1 MIETIRVIVDNKN
14 YKVSKDTT
22 LLELASE
29 FQKNFKYPII
39 LARVNG
45 HIKELANKVTAD
57 SKIEFLDLTSQEGNR
72 THISGLTYVLVYA
85 IKKLY
90 GRNANAI
97 ILHSLDKGIY
107 IETNFELNANKI
119 KAIKDKMNSIIKSAM
134 PITRVTVERF
144 EAIKYFK
151 DIKDYVKVG
160 IMTYNTNSY
169 VTLYRLGNYYNY
181 FYNYMPPS
189 TDKLAS
195 FDLTYIDDKGFMLR
209 FPTVYINDKIKPYK
223 HHSGMFEVFNDY
235 RKWSKIMK
243 LENSVDLNKI
253 VSEGKINDIIR
264 IDETLQNNKLLEV
277 ARNINEHKNKIKVVL
292 IAGPSSSGKT
302 TTSIKLCTFLQ
313 SFGLNP
319 KVLGMDDYFVD
330 RENNPKDKDGNYDY
344 ECLEAIDI
352 KLFNDQ
358 VEKLLSNK
366 EILTP
371 TYNFITGK
379 KEFKNKMKLQNNDI
393 LIIEGIHAIDTHILD
408 NIERN
413 KKFKIYISA
422 LTELNIDDH
431 NRVSTT
437 DHRLLRRIIRDN
449 RTRGYDVET
458 TIKNWT
464 SVRNGEEKYIFPY
477 QDEADVTLNSAL
489 IYEMGV
495 LKTYV
500 EPLLYSVQ
508 DTSPYYEEAK
518 RLIRFL
524 QMFFPI
530 PSDAIPQDS
539 VLREF
544 IGNGCFHD

>member
-1 MIETIRVIVDNKN
+1 MIETIRVIIGNKN
-14 YKVSKDTT
+14 YKISKDTT
-22 LLELASE
+22 LLELSSE

-39 LARVNG
+39 LAKVNG
-45 HIKELANKVTAD
+45 HIKELTNKVTAD
-57 SKIEFLDLTSQEGNR
+57 SKIEFLDLTSKEGNR

-90 GRNANAI
+90 GKNANAI

-107 IETNFELNANKI
+107 IETNFDLTANKI

-189 TDKLAS
+189 TDKLSS

-223 HHSGMFEVFNDY
+223 HHQGMFEVFNDY
-235 RKWSKIMK
+235 RKWSKIMG
-243 LENSVDLNKI
+243 LENSVDLNRI
-253 VSEGKINDIIR
+253 VSQGKVNDLIR

-277 ARNINEHKNKIKVVL
+277 ARNINAHKDKVKIIL

-344 ECLEAIDI
+344 ECLEAMDI

-358 VEKLLSNK
+358 VEQLLSNK

-408 NIERN
+408 NIDRS

-431 NRVSTT
+431 NRISTT

-458 TIKNWT
+458 TIKNWA

>member
-1 MIETIRVIVDNKN
+1 MEKEIKLIFEDSNIINVKIGTTVGKVIEMLNNDQVIALRINGKIVSSETELTTDSYVNYITIASRIGRKIYMKGLTYVYLLAVKELYEDRASVYIKHSLDKSLYTEIKMKSQVDHSVVAQIKKKMKEIIKRDIPFRNISVDRNDAIEYSKSVEENEKVLNYTYMTKDSVTMCELGDMYNYFYYIMPASTKILKRFDLTYVSPYGVAISYPIDNVVPKFNPTPKVLEAFKKYEKKLSTLGVHYAGDINKIVCDGNISDYIQKN
-14 YKVSKDTT
+14 EILYDENIREVAEKVSKD
-22 LLELASE
+22 
-29 FQKNFKYPII
+29 KN
-39 LARVNG
+39 
-45 HIKELANKVTAD
+45 
-57 SKIEFLDLTSQEGNR
+57 
-72 THISGLTYVLVYA
+72 
-85 IKKLY
+85 
-90 GRNANAI
+90 
-97 ILHSLDKGIY
+97 
-107 IETNFELNANKI
+107 I
-119 KAIKDKMNSIIKSAM
+119 KAI
-134 PITRVTVERF
+134 
-144 EAIKYFK
+144 
-151 DIKDYVKVG
+151 
-160 IMTYNTNSY
+160 
-169 VTLYRLGNYYNY
+169 
-181 FYNYMPPS
+181 
-189 TDKLAS
+189 
-195 FDLTYIDDKGFMLR
+195 YI
-209 FPTVYINDKIKPYK
+209 
-223 HHSGMFEVFNDY
+223 S
-235 RKWSKIMK
+235 
-243 LENSVDLNKI
+243 
-253 VSEGKINDIIR
+253 
-264 IDETLQNNKLLEV
+264 
-277 ARNINEHKNKIKVVL
+277 
-292 IAGPSSSGKT
+292 GPSSSGKT
-302 TTSIKLCTFLQ
+302 TTSIKLRTFLQ

-358 VEKLLSNK
+358 VEKLLANK

-408 NIERN
+408 NIERS

-431 NRVSTT
+431 NRISTT

-458 TIKNWT
+458 TIKNWA

-495 LKTYV
+495 LKAYV

-508 DTSPYYEEAK
+508 DTSPYYEETK

-544 IGNGCFHD
+544 IGNSCFHD

>member
-1 MIETIRVIVDNKN
+1 MIETIKVTIGNKN
-14 YKVSKDTT
+14 YKVSKETT
-22 LLELASE
+22 LLELATQ
-29 FQKNFKYPII
+29 FQDNFKYPII
-39 LARVNG
+39 LAKVNG
-45 HIKELANKVTAD
+45 YLKELTEKVGD
-57 SKIEFLDLTSQEGNR
+57 SSKIEFLDLTSREGNR
-72 THISGLTYVLVYA
+72 THISGLTYILIYA
-85 IKKLY
+85 IKTLY
-90 GRNANAI
+90 GKNANAI

-107 IETNFELNANKI
+107 IETNFTLTANKVKEI
-119 KAIKDKMNSIIKSAM
+119 KEKMKAIIETAM
-134 PITRVTVERF
+134 PITKVTVERF

-151 DIKDYVKVG
+151 DIKDLVKVG
-160 IMTYNTNSY
+160 VMTYNTNSY

-181 FYNYMPPS
+181 FYNFMPPS
-189 TDKLAS
+189 TDRLSS
-195 FDLTYIDDKGFMLR
+195 FDLTYINDKGFILQ
-209 FPTVYINDKIKPYK
+209 FPTVYMNDKIKPYK
-223 HHSGMFEVFNDY
+223 HHPGMFEVFNDY
-235 RKWSKIMK
+235 RKWSQIMK
-243 LENSVDLNKI
+243 IETSVDLNRI
-253 VSEGKINDIIR
+253 VSEGNINDLIR
-264 IDETLQNNKLLEV
+264 IDETLKNNKLLEI
-277 ARNINEHKNKIKVVL
+277 ARTINEHKNKVKVIL

-302 TTSIKLCTFLQ
+302 TTSIKLCTFLK

-330 RENNPKDKDGNYDY
+330 RENNPKDENGNYDY

-358 VEKLLSNK
+358 VAKLLENK
-366 EILTP
+366 EVLTP

-379 KEFKNKMKLQNNDI
+379 KEYKNKVKLQNNDI
-393 LIIEGIHAIDTHILD
+393 LIIEGIHAIDPHILD

-431 NRVSTT
+431 NRISTT
-437 DHRLLRRIIRDN
+437 DHRLLRRIVRDN
-449 RTRGYDVET
+449 RTRGYNVET
-458 TIKNWT
+458 TIKSWD
-464 SVRNGEEKYIFPY
+464 SVRKGEEKYIFPY

-500 EPLLYSVQ
+500 EPLLYSVES
-508 DTSPYYEEAK
+508 TSPYYEEAK

>member
-352 KLFNDQ
+352 KLFNEQ

-458 TIKNWT
+458 TIKNWA

>member
-1 MIETIRVIVDNKN
+1 MMETIKVIIDNKN
-14 YKVSKDTT
+14 YKISKDTT
-22 LLELASE
+22 LLELSSE

-39 LARVNG
+39 LAKVNG
-45 HIKELANKVTAD
+45 HIRELTTKVTAD
-57 SKIEFLDLTSQEGNR
+57 SKIEFLDLTSKEGNR
-72 THISGLTYVLVYA
+72 THISGLTYVLIYA

-90 GRNANAI
+90 GKNANAI

-107 IETNFELNANKI
+107 IETNFDLTASKI

-134 PITRVTVERF
+134 PITKVTVERF

-189 TDKLAS
+189 TDKIAS

-209 FPTVYINDKIKPYK
+209 FPTIYINDKIKPYK
-223 HHSGMFEVFNDY
+223 HHPGMFEVFNDY
-235 RKWSKIMK
+235 RKWSKIMG
-243 LENSVDLNKI
+243 LESSVDLNRI
-253 VSEGKINDIIR
+253 VSEGKVNDLIR

-277 ARNINEHKNKIKVVL
+277 ARSINDHKNKIKVVL

-302 TTSIKLCTFLQ
+302 TTSIKLRTFLQ

-358 VEKLLSNK
+358 VEKLLANK

-408 NIERN
+408 NIERS

-431 NRVSTT
+431 NRISTT

-458 TIKNWT
+458 TIKNWA

-495 LKTYV
+495 LKAYV

-508 DTSPYYEEAK
+508 DTSPYYEETK

-544 IGNGCFHD
+544 IGNSCFHD

>member
-1 MIETIRVIVDNKN
+1 MIEIIKVIIDNRN
-14 YKVSKDTT
+14 YKISKDTT
-22 LLELASE
+22 LLELSSE

-39 LARVNG
+39 LAKVNG
-45 HIKELANKVTAD
+45 HIKELTTKVTAD
-57 SKIEFLDLTSQEGNR
+57 SKIEFLDLTSKEGNR
-72 THISGLTYVLVYA
+72 THISGLTYVLIYA

-90 GRNANAI
+90 GKNANAMV
-97 ILHSLDKGIY
+97 LHSLDKGIY
-107 IETNFELNANKI
+107 IETNFDLTANKI

-134 PITRVTVERF
+134 PITKVTVERF

-160 IMTYNTNSY
+160 VMTYNTNSY

-209 FPTVYINDKIKPYK
+209 FPTIYINDKIKPYK
-223 HHSGMFEVFNDY
+223 HHPGMFEVFNDY
-235 RKWSKIMK
+235 RKWSKIMG
-243 LENSVDLNKI
+243 LESSVDLNKI
-253 VSEGKINDIIR
+253 VSEGKINDLIR
-264 IDETLQNNKLLEV
+264 IDETLQNNKLLEI
-277 ARNINEHKNKIKVVL
+277 ARNINDHKDKIKVIL

-358 VEKLLSNK
+358 VEQLLSNK
-366 EILTP
+366 EILIP

-408 NIERN
+408 NIERS

-431 NRVSTT
+431 NRISTT

-458 TIKNWT
+458 TIKNWA

>member
-458 TIKNWT
+458 TIKNWA

>member
-1 MIETIRVIVDNKN
+1 MIEIIKVIIDNRN
-14 YKVSKDTT
+14 YKISKDTT
-22 LLELASE
+22 LLELSSE

-39 LARVNG
+39 LAKVNG
-45 HIKELANKVTAD
+45 HIKELTTKVTAD
-57 SKIEFLDLTSQEGNR
+57 SKIEFLDLTSKEGNR
-72 THISGLTYVLVYA
+72 THISGLTYVLIYA

-90 GRNANAI
+90 GKNANAI
-97 ILHSLDKGIY
+97 VLHSLDKGIY
-107 IETNFELNANKI
+107 IETNFDLTANKI

-134 PITRVTVERF
+134 PITKATVERF

-160 IMTYNTNSY
+160 VMTYNTNSY

-209 FPTVYINDKIKPYK
+209 FPTIYINDKIKPYK
-223 HHSGMFEVFNDY
+223 HHPGMFEVFNDY
-235 RKWSKIMK
+235 RKWSKIMG
-243 LENSVDLNKI
+243 LESSVDLNKI
-253 VSEGKINDIIR
+253 VSEGKINDLIR
-264 IDETLQNNKLLEV
+264 IDETLQNNKLLEI
-277 ARNINEHKNKIKVVL
+277 ARNINDHKDKIKVIL

-302 TTSIKLCTFLQ
+302 TTSIKLCTFFQ

-352 KLFNDQ
+352 NLFDDQ
-358 VEKLLSNK
+358 VEQLLSNK
-366 EILTP
+366 EILIP

-408 NIERN
+408 NIERS

-431 NRVSTT
+431 NRISTT

-458 TIKNWT
+458 TIKNWA

-477 QDEADVTLNSAL
+477 QDEADVTLNSSL